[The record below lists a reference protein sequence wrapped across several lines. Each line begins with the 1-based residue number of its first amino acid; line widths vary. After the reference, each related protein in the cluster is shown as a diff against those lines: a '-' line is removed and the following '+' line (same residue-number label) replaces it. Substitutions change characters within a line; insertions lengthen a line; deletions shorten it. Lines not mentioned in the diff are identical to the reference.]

1 MAQINLRIDDDIK
14 KDAEAVLDDIGI
26 SMTAAIT
33 IFLKKVANEQRI
45 PLELTASSVKKNEQE
60 T

>member
-1 MAQINLRIDDDIK
+1 MAQIDLRIDDDIK

-45 PLELTASSVKKNEQE
+45 PFELTASSVKKNEQE